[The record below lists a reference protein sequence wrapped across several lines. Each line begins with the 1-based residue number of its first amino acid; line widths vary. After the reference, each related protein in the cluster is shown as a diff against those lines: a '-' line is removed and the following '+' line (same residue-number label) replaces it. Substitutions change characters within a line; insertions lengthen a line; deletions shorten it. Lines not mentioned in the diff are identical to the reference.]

1 MAREKRERL
10 PDGSYEV
17 GAIQLDKLKSG
28 APYCSVDCL
37 ACGKLVPL
45 FAQPENALRQ
55 EKFEGPG
62 HLLVACQ
69 HCGASR
75 LYDSKSLKIVP
86 WP

>member
-1 MAREKRERL
+1 MVRERRGWL

-28 APYCSVDCL
+28 APYYGVDCL

-45 FAQPENALRQ
+45 FTQPENALRE

-62 HLLVACQ
+62 HLLVACP

-75 LYDSKSLKIVP
+75 LYAPKTLKLVP

>member
-10 PDGSYEV
+10 PDESYKV

-28 APYCSVDCL
+28 APYYSVDCL

-45 FAQPENALRQ
+45 FAQPENALTQ

-75 LYDSKSLKIVP
+75 LYGSKALKLVP